1 MLSYPGFVREDS
13 WFEHGDRGAH
23 RPEHGDV
30 ARLVAR
36 AVRRWAV
43 ALSAAL
49 IGVAAFVT
57 AGEPPPPGA
66 ADAAG
71 VAALVA
77 LTLAWPRAPA
87 LGGVAAVGLALS
99 ARNTAL
105 QGPLLLSGAGLL
117 LGLLAWRAQRRCR
130 ALQHKHGVRPVGRG
144 GSWLAAG
151 AAGLAMAAVALHAA
165 GLELR
170 GATIEG
176 ALWAG
181 ALALGIG
188 ISAGS
193 RDHPGR
199 GVALAAAGIGGGVLA
214 LLALLVALAYGS

>member
-1 MLSYPGFVREDS
+1 VRENH
-13 WFEHGDRGAH
+13 WFDEGDRGVH
-23 RPEHGDV
+23 RPEHGEV
-30 ARLVAR
+30 GRLVAR

-49 IGVAAFVT
+49 IGVAAYVT
-57 AGEPPPPGA
+57 SGEPPPPGI

-77 LTLAWPRAPA
+77 LTLAWPRAAA

-105 QGPLLLSGAGLL
+105 QGPWLLSGAGLL
-117 LGLLAWRAQRRCR
+117 VGLLAWRTLRRCR
-130 ALQHKHGVRPVGRG
+130 ETQHKYGVRPVGYAG
-144 GSWLAAG
+144 AGIAAG
-151 AAGLAMAAVALHAA
+151 GAALAVVSTALHAA
-165 GLELR
+165 GVTLG
-170 GATIEG
+170 GAAVEA

-188 ISAGS
+188 ISAGTK
-193 RDHPGR
+193 DHPGR
-199 GVALAAAGIGGGVLA
+199 AVARTAAGTGGAVLA
-214 LLALLVALAYGS
+214 LLGLLVALAYGT